1 MIVYREIKSVEC
13 DLGFSAKTLFA
24 LSNNLSD
31 HYKTFLLPK
40 RDGGVRTLYIP
51 DYALK
56 KVQRAIAEKILSHVP
71 VSKYATAY
79 KYGASVQKNA
89 RVHVGSKKLLK
100 LDILHFFDS
109 IYYTAVKEK
118 VFPRE
123 RFAESIRVLLTMLC
137 YHKDLL
143 PQGAP
148 TSPVIT
154 NILMREFDE
163 IVGNWCDERNITYTR
178 YCDDMTFSGDFDE
191 MVLEQF
197 VRCEL
202 LKNGFLL
209 NRKKR
214 VLACR
219 GKRQTVTGLVVN
231 DKLNVTSEYRKKIR
245 QEIYFCQKFGLTEH
259 LQRIG
264 EEDEKRYLSSLLG
277 RISFVLQTRRDD
289 KEFNNYKSFV
299 KELLKTNKTT

>member
-1 MIVYREIKSVEC
+1 ME
-13 DLGFSAKTLFA
+13 
-24 LSNNLSD
+24 
-31 HYKTFLLPK
+31 
-40 RDGGVRTLYIP
+40 
-51 DYALK
+51 
-56 KVQRAIAEKILSHVP
+56 
-71 VSKYATAY
+71 
-79 KYGASVQKNA
+79 
-89 RVHVGSKKLLK
+89 
-100 LDILHFFDS
+100 
-109 IYYTAVKEK
+109 
-118 VFPRE
+118 
-123 RFAESIRVLLTMLC
+123 
-137 YHKDLL
+137 
-143 PQGAP
+143 
-148 TSPVIT
+148 
-154 NILMREFDE
+154 
-163 IVGNWCDERNITYTR
+163 
-178 YCDDMTFSGDFDE
+178 
-191 MVLEQF
+191 LEQF

-231 DKLNVTSEYRKKIR
+231 DKLNVTSDYRKKIR

-264 EEDEKRYLSSLLG
+264 EEDENRYLSSLLG